1 MKRMVSLILAVL
13 LAAGTLSACSSRGDT
28 ANPGAPADTAPVSS
42 EADGENETADADVS
56 ETEAGAD
63 SAAEDSAVSVSVT
76 LSDATDTASFAK
88 SEIETALTENGM
100 VLSEEGAEWTID
112 LKGIDDTL
120 AAEGFRIEVDDKT
133 ITVTGGDDNGLMYG
147 GLEVAEQIA
156 LADSISGVENTE
168 DAPDIPKRGIR
179 FNFPIDMRT
188 PDYSAPGDSYQANI
202 ETVWDINFWHEY
214 LDELA
219 RSRYN
224 VITLWTV
231 NPLPH
236 MVKVADYP
244 DIALDDVYR
253 TTLPFDDTYSGT
265 GNDNF
270 RKEHLDN
277 YEVVKEITIDEKI
290 EHWKEV
296 MAYAKSR
303 GFEFDIYFMNLY
315 VFGEMGMF
323 GEPGKYGITP
333 DINNE
338 VTRDYMRKS
347 IAALIETY
355 PDLDGIG
362 MSAGENMP
370 TIPEEDPLQNDRFI
384 WEAYGQGANDA
395 LADNPER
402 NFNIVYSRV
411 DIGDYWSQLAP
422 NITLAQRAG
431 YASQHM
437 NSDADLMTVR
447 LGGHQSAA
455 AKQMSSAEGS
465 TDMKTSILDEIPEG
479 APIYV
484 DIRNEDAYLL
494 RLGDVEFLRDILKGF
509 PRRDPYVCYTLGF
522 AGYCQGIE
530 YGYVDE
536 TRNGGLYIDKNWYV
550 YQMFGRL
557 GYDNELSE
565 ERISDI
571 FREHY
576 EEVEADR
583 AEQLRQALAKASGLV
598 REVNK
603 VHHIISSDSA
613 FYPELMISHSNTFGY
628 LNVKRFM
635 KSKSAEEGSG
645 YMSIADY
652 IAAYA
657 EAGGEPETD
666 LVTPVQV
673 CEYLTKTG
681 AEIRSEAE
689 ALNAGRPSSYASD
702 AEWDFY
708 DTVDD
713 VLAWSYWADYVAGKF
728 RGAIELGI
736 YDKTGEASFQEA
748 AVGHLEDA
756 LTAWNAFAEVYG
768 SRYKTQ
774 RLARHGYWDVF
785 ELAENVEKDVQMAKT
800 WVRRDAEGGG
810 AAVTTGRKVSDA
822 DPADGCVYAGVY
834 DMTAA
839 VGERQI
845 VFDTFEIDKDGNVT
859 GLIEDSGMTGFSGT
873 IDENGHF
880 ECDMI
885 RMKGGTVNGDI
896 DDAYHVTGDLYAR
909 GMEGT
914 IDGNLLY

>member
-1 MKRMVSLILAVL
+1 MKRKMSLFLAML
-13 LAAGTLSACSSRGDT
+13 MAAGTLAACGSQSAPET
-28 ANPGAPADTAPVSS
+28 AENAAVTESAADETS
-42 EADGENETADADVS
+42 ETADSAETS
-56 ETEAGAD
+56 ETAEPADEADASAD
-63 SAAEDSAVSVSVT
+63 AGVTVSVT
-76 LSDATDTASFAK
+76 VAEETDTAAFAK
-88 SEIETALTENGM
+88 SEIETALTENDM
-100 VLSEEGAEWTID
+100 TVSDADAEWTIT
-112 LKGIDDTL
+112 LAGVDDTL
-120 AAEGFRIEVDDKT
+120 PAEGYRIEVADQT

-156 LADSISGVENTE
+156 LADSVKGVENTE

-179 FNFPIDMRT
+179 FNLPVDMRT

-202 ETVWDINFWHEY
+202 ETVWDISFWHEY

-219 RSRYN
+219 RNRYN

-277 YEVVKEITIDEKI
+277 YEVVKKITIDEKI
-290 EHWKEV
+290 EFWKEV

-303 GFEFDIYFMNLY
+303 GFEFDIYMMNLY

-333 DINNE
+333 DINND
-338 VTRDYMRKS
+338 VTKDYLRKS
-347 IAALIETY
+347 VAALIETY

-384 WEAYGQGANDA
+384 WETYGQGANDA
-395 LADNPER
+395 LANDPDR
-402 NFNIVYSRV
+402 DFTIVYSRV

-494 RLGDVEFLRDILKGF
+494 RLGDVEFLRDILVGF

-522 AGYCQGIE
+522 AGYCQGRE
-530 YGYVDE
+530 YGYIDE
-536 TRNGGLYIDKNWYV
+536 ERNGGLYIDKNWYV
-550 YQMFGRL
+550 YRMFGRL
-557 GYDNELSE
+557 GYDNELSN
-565 ERISDI
+565 ERISAI
-571 FREHY
+571 FQKHF
-576 EEVEADR
+576 EEIEPDR
-583 AEQLRQALAKASGLV
+583 AEQLRQALGKASGLV

-645 YMSIADY
+645 YMSIAEY

-666 LVTPVQV
+666 LVTPLEV
-673 CEYLTKTG
+673 CEYLTRTG
-681 AEIRSEAE
+681 AEIRAEAE
-689 ALNAGRPSSYASD
+689 ALNADRPSSYATD
-702 AEWDFY
+702 AEWEFY
-708 DTVDD
+708 DTLDD
-713 VLAWSYWADYVAGKF
+713 VLAWSYWADYVAAKF
-728 RGAIELGI
+728 QGAVSLGI
-736 YDKTGEASFQEA
+736 YDKTGDASFQEA
-748 AVGHLEDA
+748 AVKNLENA
-756 LTAWNAFAEVYG
+756 LTAWNAFAENYG
-768 SRYKTQ
+768 SRYKAQ
-774 RLARHGYWDVF
+774 RLARHGYWDVY
-785 ELAENVEKDVQMAKT
+785 ELAENVEKDIRMAET
-800 WVRRDAEGGG
+800 WLRRDAEGG
-810 AAVTTGRKVSDA
+810 AAAAATDRKVSEA
-822 DPADGCVYAGVY
+822 DPAEGNPYAGVY
-834 DMTAA
+834 DLTAT

-845 VFDTFEIDKDGNVT
+845 VFDTFEIDKEGKVT
-859 GLIEDSGMTGFSGT
+859 GLIEDSGMTGFTGT

-880 ECDMI
+880 DCDMI
-885 RMKGGTVNGDI
+885 RMKGGKVTGDI
-896 DDAYHVTGDLYAR
+896 DDGYHVTGNLAAR

-914 IDGNLLY
+914 LDGNLLY